1 MCSPPYIR
9 AQNAWYMLNE
19 GNLCIIFESLLFFSE
34 FNVYKANSV
43 GLLDGLLG
51 NASEVDVSTVAEELS
66 PILSNSETVVQAY
79 KMVRDLFVFT
89 DKRLIFIDKQGVT
102 GKKVDYLSVP
112 YRAITQVK
120 VETAGHF
127 DLDCDL
133 KIWVSG
139 QSQPMETKLKS
150 GLAQAVQKTLADMM
164 FSS

>member
-1 MCSPPYIR
+1 M
-9 AQNAWYMLNE
+9 
-19 GNLCIIFESLLFFSE
+19 
-34 FNVYKANSV
+34 

-51 NASEVDVSTVAEELS
+51 NASKVDISLVTKELS
-66 PILSNSETVVQAY
+66 PILSQSETVVEAY

-89 DKRLIFIDKQGVT
+89 DKRIIFIDKQGVT
-102 GKKVDYLSVP
+102 GRKVDYLSVP

-127 DLDCDL
+127 DMDCDL

-139 QSQPMETKLKS
+139 QSEPIETKLKA
-150 GLAQAVQKTLADMM
+150 GLAQDVQKTLANMM

>member
-1 MCSPPYIR
+1 M
-9 AQNAWYMLNE
+9 
-19 GNLCIIFESLLFFSE
+19 
-34 FNVYKANSV
+34 

-51 NASEVDVSTVAEELS
+51 NASKVDISLVTKELS
-66 PILSNSETVVQAY
+66 PILSQSETVVEAY

-89 DKRLIFIDKQGVT
+89 DKRIIFIDKQGVT
-102 GKKVDYLSVP
+102 GRKVDYLSVP

-127 DLDCDL
+127 DMDCDL

-139 QSQPMETKLKS
+139 QSEPIETKLKAD
-150 GLAQAVQKTLADMM
+150 LAQDVQKTLANMM